1 VPDIEQTELP
11 GVGARYDFTARSGE
25 RLGVL
30 VHRSGRRDLLVY
42 DRNDP
47 DSCASTIALD
57 EPDARTLSEL
67 LGGVRLLEHLD
78 EVRQGVAGLVIEW
91 LRVEPAARFA
101 GSTLAD
107 AAIHTTTGV
116 SIVAIVRGPDVV
128 VSPGADQR
136 LEPDDLVVAV
146 GTAEGVEQVA
156 DALRAS

>member
-11 GVGARYDFTARSGE
+11 GVGTRYDFTTRTGE

-47 DSCASTIALD
+47 DACASTIALD

-78 EVRQGVAGLVIEW
+78 EVRQGVAGLAIEW
-91 LRVEPAARFA
+91 LRVEPTARFA
-101 GSTLAD
+101 GSTLED
-107 AAIHTTTGV
+107 AAIHTRTGV

-128 VSPGADQR
+128 VSPGAQER
-136 LEPDDLVVAV
+136 LVPDDLVVAV